1 MHLRLLTH
9 AWLIMAVTACAP
21 PPAAGG
27 PGYPAPSA
35 AASAETLDVERMLED
50 LSVLAAD
57 SMEGRRTGT
66 EGNAMAR
73 RYLEGRFAEIGLR
86 AFGDGYRQ
94 SFDFTNRQGEEL
106 VGHNLIG
113 HIRGTRHPER
123 YLVLTAHY
131 DHLGIRNGQIYN
143 GADDNASGTAG
154 ILAIA
159 EWLTRHPP
167 EHSVIIA
174 ALDAEEMGLAGAR
187 AFVASPPVPLASM
200 ALNVNLDM
208 VSRNE
213 HNELYAAGTYHYP
226 FLRPPLERVAVYAPV
241 TLRFGHD
248 SPDLPRGE
256 DWTMQSDH
264 GAFHEVGIPFVYF
277 GVEDHPD
284 YHRPT
289 DTVENIDPDFYGRAV
304 QTILEAVRVLDAH
317 LSAIEREAALSTDA
331 AA

>member
-1 MHLRLLTH
+1 MHLRLLSH
-9 AWLIMAVTACAP
+9 AWLIVAITACSP
-21 PPAAGG
+21 P
-27 PGYPAPSA
+27 PSA
-35 AASAETLDVERMLED
+35 ASGPGSPAPRAVASAETLDVARMLED
-50 LSVLAAD
+50 VSVLAAD

-73 RYLEGRFAEIGLR
+73 HYLEGRFADIGLR
-86 AFGDGYRQ
+86 SFGDGYRQ
-94 SFDFTNRQGEEL
+94 SFRFTNRQGEEL
-106 VGHNLIG
+106 VGHNLVG
-113 HIRGTRHPER
+113 YVAGTRHPER

-131 DHLGIRNGQIYN
+131 DHLGIRDGQTYN

-174 ALDAEEMGLAGAR
+174 ALDAEEMGLQGAR
-187 AFVASPPVPLASM
+187 AFVAAPPVLVDAIVM
-200 ALNVNLDM
+200 NINLDM

-213 HNELYAAGTYHYP
+213 NDELYAAGTYHYP
-226 FLRPPLERVAVYAPV
+226 FLRPPLERVAARAPV

-248 SPDLPRGE
+248 SPDIPRGQ
-256 DWTMQSDH
+256 DWTTQSDH
-264 GAFHEVGIPFVYF
+264 APFHQAGIPFVYF

-284 YHRPT
+284 YHRPG

-304 QTILEAVRVLDAH
+304 QTARPGLRRRHGHEHPGAG
-317 LSAIEREAALSTDA
+317 T
-331 AA
+331 